1 MTPSAQPAAIAW
13 TPLVYFWEGGWIGV
27 GRAPSVVPP
36 HEHHAVQIALGLDG
50 PIRLQ
55 DGEGQ
60 WREHRLAVVQA
71 DVRHAFDPNGA
82 LTSFLFVDPDG
93 REGRW
98 LRDSLRAPIS
108 DLPIDLVAPHL
119 PALLSFQ
126 EARPGPAAAGR
137 IVTGVVEALC
147 QGPPPLR
154 GMDERVARALELM
167 RADGSGRLG
176 LSAVAAQV
184 FLSPSRFAHLF
195 TAEVGLPFR
204 RYVLWRKLN
213 RAMAAFGRGATLSAA
228 AHAAGF
234 ADSAHLTRT
243 WRAMFGI
250 TPSTMV
256 GMAEFYEI
264 PAPFEIARAA
274 A

>member
-1 MTPSAQPAAIAW
+1 MPPATRPDIVPW

-27 GRAPSVVPP
+27 GRSPSPVPR
-36 HEHHAVQIALGLDG
+36 HEHHAVQICLGLDG
-50 PIRLQ
+50 PVRLQ
-55 DGEGQ
+55 DESGR
-60 WREHRLAVVQA
+60 WTEHRLAVVQA
-71 DVRHAFDPNGA
+71 DVPHAFDPNGS
-82 LTSFLFVDPDG
+82 LVSLLFVDPDG
-93 REGRW
+93 RQGRW
-98 LRDSLRAPIS
+98 LRDSLRAPIT
-108 DLPIDLVAPHL
+108 DLPLDRVAPHL
-119 PALLSFQ
+119 PALLAFR
-126 EARPGPAAAGR
+126 EERPGPMAAAR

-154 GMDERVARALELM
+154 GLDERVARALELI
-167 RADGSGRLG
+167 RADRSGRLT
-176 LSAVAAQV
+176 LATVAGQV

-204 RYVLWRKLN
+204 RYLLWRKLN
-213 RAMAAFGRGATLSAA
+213 RAMAEFGRGATLSAA

-250 TPSTMV
+250 TPTTMV
-256 GMAEFYEI
+256 RSGEFYEI
-264 PAPFEIARAA
+264 PAPFELARAA

>member
-1 MTPSAQPAAIAW
+1 MTLDNILDALDRHHQRATYGAVAGLLGVPARS
-13 TPLVYFWEGGWIGV
+13 VMS
-27 GRAPSVVPP
+27 GRARDWRHSWVVKAETGWPSGYSA
-36 HEHHAVQIALGLDG
+36 HEVHPELEERGAVLAGVKE
-50 PIRLQ
+50 LQ
-55 DGEGQ
+55 E
-60 WREHRLAVVQA
+60 WM
-71 DVRHAFDPNGA
+71 
-82 LTSFLFVDPDG
+82 
-93 REGRW
+93 
-98 LRDSLRAPIS
+98 
-108 DLPIDLVAPHL
+108 
-119 PALLSFQ
+119 
-126 EARPGPAAAGR
+126 
-137 IVTGVVEALC
+137 VEALC

-154 GMDERVARALELM
+154 GMDERVARALDLM
-167 RADGSGRLG
+167 RADGSERLG

-264 PAPFEIARAA
+264 PAPFEMARAA